1 MIKMQKIG
9 VNDKQNECW
18 PLVTSLPLRTDS
30 ESETNSESE
39 SDTANESANDEEF
52 QRRETFEW
60 EWEKGVRKGS
70 SES

>member
-39 SDTANESANDEEF
+39 SANGEEF